1 MDKSEIHEIV
11 LIGGSTRIP
20 KLQKLLQDYFGGK
33 ELNKSINPDEAVAC
47 GAAIQAA
54 ILTSDKSEEVK
65 DLLLLDITPLSLVRK
80 YKREESVCDFFSF

>member
-20 KLQKLLQDYFGGK
+20 KLQKLLQDFFGGK

-54 ILTSDKSEEVK
+54 ILTGDKSEEVK
-65 DLLLLDITPLSLVRK
+65 DVILLDIAPLSLVRK
-80 YKREESVCDFFSF
+80 YKK